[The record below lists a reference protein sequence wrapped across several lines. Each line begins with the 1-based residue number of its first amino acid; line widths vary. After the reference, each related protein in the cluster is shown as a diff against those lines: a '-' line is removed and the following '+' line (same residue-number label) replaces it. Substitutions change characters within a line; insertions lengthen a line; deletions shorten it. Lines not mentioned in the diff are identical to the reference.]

1 MTDAINRETPT
12 LLTAGN
18 QTATEIVE
26 QYPLFRPGAI
36 SGLLEVLRERG
47 RGRHRYRPADT

>member
-1 MTDAINRETPT
+1 
-12 LLTAGN
+12 
-18 QTATEIVE
+18 
-26 QYPLFRPGAI
+26 LFRPGAI